1 MLSSTLYPV
10 LLLIAVSNAFLS
22 NIPEINKL
30 STNGN
35 AKIAGAGI
43 KTPQDLLYSGD
54 YVCDK
59 FSSTIQ
65 GSNDTTEFPIDF
77 NLYVANNAKAPE
89 ENYTVDLYFKNPN
102 HQSLNDF
109 AVLNA
114 SDSKTVLE
122 RYNPQLISKQPGFGV
137 EFKFNFSKGL
147 LCQFLYQFTVM
158 YQLEKQDDHS
168 KTSDKIFLVGSCQ
181 ENMRYHP
188 DAYNDLVSQ
197 GFRCVEYNSGYKY
210 DGGKDWCTE
219 FYPSDQCCKSYQNDE
234 LTDRDT
240 CPASGSSSSAGSAS
254 SSGFVPTTFSTLNT
268 QSTGQASS
276 ESSAGAG
283 NGSGASGQPAPG
295 QPGPG
300 QNGPGQSGQF

>member
-1 MLSSTLYPV
+1 MLSSALYPV
-10 LLLIAVSNAFLS
+10 LLLIAASNAFIS

-30 STNGN
+30 STAGN
-35 AKIAGAGI
+35 AKIVGAGI

-109 AVLNA
+109 AILNA
-114 SDSKTVLE
+114 SDSETVLE

-137 EFKFNFSKGL
+137 EFKFNFAKGL

-158 YQLEKQDDHS
+158 YQLERQQDHS

-181 ENMRYHP
+181 ENKLYHP
-188 DAYNDLVSQ
+188 EAYNDLVAQ
-197 GFRCVEYNSGYKY
+197 GFRCVEYNSGFKY

-240 CPASGSSSSAGSAS
+240 CPASGSSSLLGSAS
-254 SSGFVPTTFSTLNT
+254 STGLSPTTLSTLSV
-268 QSTGQASS
+268 QSSGQTSTESTAAGGSS
-276 ESSAGAG
+276 D
-283 NGSGASGQPAPG
+283 QPAPG
-295 QPGPG
+295 QAGPG
-300 QNGPGQSGQF
+300 QNGPGQSGQFQS

>member
-1 MLSSTLYPV
+1 MLSSALYPV
-10 LLLIAVSNAFLS
+10 LLLIAASNAFIS

-30 STNGN
+30 STAGN
-35 AKIAGAGI
+35 AKIVGAGI

-109 AVLNA
+109 AILNA
-114 SDSKTVLE
+114 SDSETVLE

-137 EFKFNFSKGL
+137 EFKFNFAKGL

-158 YQLEKQDDHS
+158 YQLERQQDHS

-181 ENMRYHP
+181 ENKLYHP

-197 GFRCVEYNSGYKY
+197 GFRCVEYNSGFKY
-210 DGGKDWCTE
+210 DGGKDWCSE

-240 CPASGSSSSAGSAS
+240 CPASSSSLVGSAS
-254 SSGFVPTTFSTLNT
+254 STGLSPTTLSTLSV
-268 QSTGQASS
+268 QSSGQTST
-276 ESSAGAG
+276 ESSAAG
-283 NGSGASGQPAPG
+283 DSSDQPAPG
-295 QPGPG
+295 QAGPG
-300 QNGPGQSGQF
+300 QNGPGQSGQFQS